1 MQAAFV
7 ALLVNELTV
16 SDLAAFEEISLRDG
30 LIALCL
36 PLLLVSLGG
45 FLVHILVAG
54 PAYELL
60 APCIISDESR
70 CKLALL
76 ALEYADRALV
86 RKPVLRHCFSLRLE
100 GLSEVV
106 LTPSIWLYK

>member
-16 SDLAAFEEISLRDG
+16 SDLTALEEISLRDG

-36 PLLLVSLGG
+36 PLLLVPLWG

-54 PAYELL
+54 SAYELL
-60 APCIISDESR
+60 APCIISDEPR

-76 ALEYADRALV
+76 AFEYADRALV
-86 RKPVLRHCFSLRLE
+86 REPVLRDCLGLRMK

-106 LTPSIWLYK
+106 LLTPSICL